1 VQGICISYARLRSH
15 CSTFRTDVSPLPC
28 ASFCTLLPSAM
39 CNGRAKLVSIDCD
52 SKQRGDDAALSFL
65 SIESDAV
72 ATLAY
77 WKSSLAYL
85 PPPQP
90 LAVPKASLAGL
101 PSPHLYFSV
110 LSLHFDICRYACCMY
125 GCMHF
130 VCVCAFVCMSN
141 LSPSLFPDEHTHLH
155 LSSVDISSMLLHIW
169 FISRGRG
176 IRADI
181 KYVHACTIYL
191 NLESIYRERASKRAR
206 ERCIRARKKKST
218 MTLQL

>member
-1 VQGICISYARLRSH
+1 MTA
-15 CSTFRTDVSPLPC
+15 TFRTDVSPLPC
-28 ASFCTLLPSAM
+28 ASFRTLLPSAM

-77 WKSSLAYL
+77 WKSSIAYL

-90 LAVPKASLAGL
+90 LAIPKASLAGL
-101 PSPHLYFSV
+101 PSPHLSTLFSV
-110 LSLHFDICRYACCMY
+110 LSLHFDVCRYACCVY

-130 VCVCAFVCMSN
+130 VCMCAFVCMSN
-141 LSPSLFPDEHTHLH
+141 LSPSLFPDEPTHLH
-155 LSSVDISSMLLHIW
+155 LSSVDLSTGMLLHIW
-169 FISRGRG
+169 FISRERG

-181 KYVHACTIYL
+181 KYVHACTIYIDQ
-191 NLESIYRERASKRAR
+191 ERIYRERASKRAR
-206 ERCIRARKKKST
+206 ERCIRAPKKNRP
-218 MTLQL
+218 